1 MIINLWIENNI
12 FKEPEVLAGNDITNL
27 EAVKWLLRSPFD
39 SNVTTQFDVQ
49 VKLTFWFN
57 WFYLWIN
64 YRKRF
69 LTILLVIWELTLKQL
84 IIQLSLMKQ
93 FVYLFGQDQV
103 CCLFYKVIYIYFKLC
118 LDIEE
123 LLFECYQVPSVLFGV
138 DSLFIFF

>member
-1 MIINLWIENNI
+1 MTVNLLIKNYI

-39 SNVTTQFDVQ
+39 SNVITQFDVQ

-57 WFYLWIN
+57 LFTLWIN

-69 LTILLVIWELTLKQL
+69 LTIFLVIWELTLKQL

-93 FVYLFGQDQV
+93 LVFLFGQDQV
-103 CCLFYKVIYIYFKLC
+103 CFLFYKMIYIYFKL
-118 LDIEE
+118 
-123 LLFECYQVPSVLFGV
+123 LFRYWRTLIWMLS
-138 DSLFIFF
+138 SSISFIWNRFII